1 MAKTNQLGGVVMKMR
16 KVMSLT
22 LALSMGITLLTGCGN
37 SSGNGG
43 STAKSS
49 SVAKIVSSTTS
60 DTKTSV
66 VPTGNFTDN
75 GGHELTV
82 WCWDQSFNIY
92 AMKEAEKIYQKKDPQ
107 FKLNIEETRS
117 EDVETKI
124 ITAASS
130 GDLSILPDIFLMQ
143 DNSFQKY
150 TTNFKDVFLGLNDTG
165 INFKDFSEA
174 KQAYSTLDGVHYG
187 IPFDN
192 GAVIGAY
199 RTDILE
205 KAGLTVDDFKD
216 ITWSKFIE
224 LGKQVKEKTN
234 TPLLTVTAG
243 ANDLIM
249 IMLRSAGSSMFKEDG
264 SPNIADNDVLIKTL
278 RIYQELYKAG
288 VLVEVTDWDQYI
300 AAIQGGSTA
309 AVINGCWI
317 IGSITA
323 AKDLSGKWGIT
334 NIPKFDDV
342 EGATN
347 YSNNGGSSWA
357 ITSKSKNQKLA
368 IDFLNTTFAGSVE
381 LYETILPSTGALATY
396 LPAGNSD
403 VYNKPQE
410 FFGGK
415 PIYSLITEFASK
427 IPKNITG
434 AYYYDAINAVG
445 VGLSNVIQK
454 GANIEDELKTAQ
466 ETVEF
471 NIGG

>member
-1 MAKTNQLGGVVMKMR
+1 MKM
-16 KVMSLT
+16 KKIMSL
-22 LALSMGITLLTGCGN
+22 ALIMAMGVTLLSGCGG
-37 SSGNGG
+37 SGGNGG

-49 SVAKIVSSTTS
+49 ATSKTASTTS
-60 DTKTSV
+60 ASKTSSAA
-66 VPTGNFTDN
+66 TGNFTDN

-107 FKLNIEETRS
+107 FKLNIEEVRS
-117 EDVETKI
+117 DDVETKI
-124 ITAASS
+124 TTAASS
-130 GDLSILPDIFLMQ
+130 GDLSTLPDIFLMQ

-150 TTNFKDVFLGLNDTG
+150 TSNFNDVFLGLNDSG
-165 INFKDFSEA
+165 INFKDFGEA
-174 KQAYSTLDGVHYG
+174 KQAYSTLNGVHYG
-187 IPFDN
+187 VPFDN

-199 RTDILE
+199 RIDILE
-205 KAGLTVDDFKD
+205 KAGLTADDFKD
-216 ITWSKFIE
+216 ITWSKFLE

-234 TPLLTVTAG
+234 TPMLTVTAG
-243 ANDLIM
+243 TNDLIM
-249 IMLRSAGSSMFKEDG
+249 MMLQSAGSSMFKEDG
-264 SPNIADNDVLIKTL
+264 SLNIVDNEVLRKAL
-278 RIYQELYKAG
+278 GIYQELYKAG

-300 AAIQGGSTA
+300 AAIQRGSTA

-323 AKDLSGKWGIT
+323 AKDLSGKWAI
-334 NIPKFDDV
+334 NNMPRFDDV

-357 ITSKSKNQKLA
+357 ITSKSENQKLA

-381 LYETILPSTGALATY
+381 LYETILPSSGALATY
-396 LPAGNSD
+396 LPAGKSD
-403 VYNKPQE
+403 VYSKPQE

-415 PIYSLITEFASK
+415 PIYSLITEFAGK
-427 IPKNITG
+427 IPSNITG
-434 AYYYDAINAVG
+434 TYYYDARNAVS

-454 GANIEDELKTAQ
+454 GANIEDELKAAQ

-471 NIGG
+471 NMGG

>member
-1 MAKTNQLGGVVMKMR
+1 MKM
-16 KVMSLT
+16 KKIMSL
-22 LALSMGITLLTGCGN
+22 ALTMAMGVTLLSGCGGSGGN
-37 SSGNGG
+37 GDVTPKSSGTSKTTSASKTASATSASKTSS
-43 STAKSS
+43 STA
-49 SVAKIVSSTTS
+49 A
-60 DTKTSV
+60 
-66 VPTGNFTDN
+66 TGNFTDN

-107 FKLNIEETRS
+107 FKLNIEEVRS
-117 EDVETKI
+117 DDVETKVT
-124 ITAASS
+124 TAASS
-130 GDLSILPDIFLMQ
+130 GDLSTLPDIFLMQ

-150 TTNFKDVFLGLNDTG
+150 TSNFNNVFLGLNDSG
-165 INFKDFSEA
+165 INFKDFGEA

-187 IPFDN
+187 VPFDN
-192 GAVIGAY
+192 GAVIGGY
-199 RTDILE
+199 RIDILE
-205 KAGLTVDDFKD
+205 KAGLKADDFKD
-216 ITWSKFIE
+216 ITWSKFLE

-234 TPLLTVTAG
+234 TPMLTVTAG
-243 ANDLIM
+243 TNDLIM
-249 IMLRSAGSSMFKEDG
+249 MMLQSAGSSMFKEDG
-264 SPNIADNDVLIKTL
+264 SLNIVDNEVLRKAL
-278 RIYQELYKAG
+278 GIYQELYKAG

-300 AAIQGGSTA
+300 AAIQSGSTA

-323 AKDLSGKWGIT
+323 AKDLSGKWAI
-334 NIPKFDDV
+334 NNMPRFDDV

-357 ITSKSKNQKLA
+357 ITSKSENQKLA

-381 LYETILPSTGALATY
+381 LYETILPSAGALATY

-403 VYNKPQE
+403 VYSKPQE

-415 PIYSLITEFASK
+415 PIYSLITEFAGK
-427 IPKNITG
+427 IPSNITG
-434 AYYYDAINAVG
+434 TYYYDARNAVS

-454 GANIEDELKTAQ
+454 GANIEDELKAAQ

-471 NIGG
+471 NMGG

>member
-1 MAKTNQLGGVVMKMR
+1 MKM
-16 KVMSLT
+16 KKIMSL
-22 LALSMGITLLTGCGN
+22 ALTMAMGVTLLSGCGGSGGN
-37 SSGNGG
+37 GDVTPKSSGTSKTTSASKTASATSASKTSS
-43 STAKSS
+43 STA
-49 SVAKIVSSTTS
+49 
-60 DTKTSV
+60 
-66 VPTGNFTDN
+66 TGNFTDN

-107 FKLNIEETRS
+107 FKLNIEEVRS
-117 EDVETKI
+117 DDVETKVT
-124 ITAASS
+124 TAASS
-130 GDLSILPDIFLMQ
+130 GDLSTLPDIFLMQ

-150 TTNFKDVFLGLNDTG
+150 TSNFNNVFLGLNDSG
-165 INFKDFSEA
+165 INFKDFGEA

-187 IPFDN
+187 VPFDN
-192 GAVIGAY
+192 GAVIGGY
-199 RTDILE
+199 RIDILE
-205 KAGLTVDDFKD
+205 KAGLKADDFKD
-216 ITWSKFIE
+216 ITWSKFLE

-234 TPLLTVTAG
+234 TPMLTVTAG
-243 ANDLIM
+243 TNDLIM
-249 IMLRSAGSSMFKEDG
+249 MMLQSAGSSMFKEDG
-264 SPNIADNDVLIKTL
+264 SLNIVDNEVLRKAL
-278 RIYQELYKAG
+278 GIYQELYKAG

-300 AAIQGGSTA
+300 AAIQSGSTA

-323 AKDLSGKWGIT
+323 AKDLSGKWAI
-334 NIPKFDDV
+334 NNMPRFDDV

-357 ITSKSKNQKLA
+357 ITSKSENQKLA

-381 LYETILPSTGALATY
+381 LYETILPSAGALATY

-403 VYNKPQE
+403 VYSKPQE

-415 PIYSLITEFASK
+415 PIYSLITEFAGK
-427 IPKNITG
+427 IPSNITG
-434 AYYYDAINAVG
+434 TYYYDARNAVS

-454 GANIEDELKTAQ
+454 GANIEDELKAAQ

-471 NIGG
+471 NMGG

>member
-1 MAKTNQLGGVVMKMR
+1 MKM
-16 KVMSLT
+16 KKIMSF
-22 LALSMGITLLTGCGN
+22 ALIMAMGVTLLSGCGG
-37 SSGNGG
+37 SGGNGG

-49 SVAKIVSSTTS
+49 ATSKTASTTS
-60 DTKTSV
+60 ASKTNSATSASKTSSAA
-66 VPTGNFTDN
+66 TGNFTDN

-107 FKLNIEETRS
+107 FKLNIEEVRS
-117 EDVETKI
+117 DDVETKVT
-124 ITAASS
+124 TAASS
-130 GDLSILPDIFLMQ
+130 GDLSTLPDIFLMQ

-150 TTNFKDVFLGLNDTG
+150 TSNFNDVFLGLNDSG
-165 INFKDFSEA
+165 INFKDFGEA
-174 KQAYSTLDGVHYG
+174 KQAYSTLNGVHYG
-187 IPFDN
+187 VPFDN

-199 RTDILE
+199 RIDILE
-205 KAGLTVDDFKD
+205 KAGLTADDFKD

-243 ANDLIM
+243 TNDLIM
-249 IMLRSAGSSMFKEDG
+249 MMLQSAGSSMFKEDG
-264 SPNIADNDVLIKTL
+264 SLNIVDNEVLRKAL
-278 RIYQELYKAG
+278 GIYQELYKAG

-300 AAIQGGSTA
+300 AAIQRGSTA

-323 AKDLSGKWGIT
+323 AKDLSGKWAI
-334 NIPKFDDV
+334 NNMPRFDDV

-357 ITSKSKNQKLA
+357 ITSKSENQKLA

-381 LYETILPSTGALATY
+381 LYETILPSSGALATY
-396 LPAGNSD
+396 LPAGKSD
-403 VYNKPQE
+403 VYSKPQE

-415 PIYSLITEFASK
+415 PIYSLITEFAGK
-427 IPKNITG
+427 IPSNITG
-434 AYYYDAINAVG
+434 TYYYDARNAVS

-454 GANIEDELKTAQ
+454 GANIEDELKAAQ

-471 NIGG
+471 NMGG

>member
-1 MAKTNQLGGVVMKMR
+1 MKM
-16 KVMSLT
+16 KKIMSF
-22 LALSMGITLLTGCGN
+22 ALIMAMGVTLLSGCGG
-37 SSGNGG
+37 SGDNGG

-49 SVAKIVSSTTS
+49 ATSKTASTTS
-60 DTKTSV
+60 ASKTSSAA
-66 VPTGNFTDN
+66 TGNFTDN

-107 FKLNIEETRS
+107 FKLNIEEVRS
-117 EDVETKI
+117 DDVETKVT
-124 ITAASS
+124 TAASS
-130 GDLSILPDIFLMQ
+130 GDLSTLPDIFLMQ

-150 TTNFKDVFLGLNDTG
+150 TSNFNDVFLGLNDSG
-165 INFKDFSEA
+165 INFKDFGEA
-174 KQAYSTLDGVHYG
+174 KQAYSTLNGVHYG
-187 IPFDN
+187 VPFDN

-199 RTDILE
+199 RIDILE
-205 KAGLTVDDFKD
+205 KAGLTADDFKD

-243 ANDLIM
+243 TNDLIM
-249 IMLRSAGSSMFKEDG
+249 MMLQSAGSSMFKEDG
-264 SPNIADNDVLIKTL
+264 SLNIVDNEVLRKAL
-278 RIYQELYKAG
+278 GIYQELYKAG

-300 AAIQGGSTA
+300 AAIQRGSTA

-323 AKDLSGKWGIT
+323 AKDLSGKWAI
-334 NIPKFDDV
+334 NNMPKFDDV

-357 ITSKSKNQKLA
+357 ITSKSENQKLA

-381 LYETILPSTGALATY
+381 LYETILPSSGALATY
-396 LPAGNSD
+396 LPAGKSD
-403 VYNKPQE
+403 VYSKPQE

-415 PIYSLITEFASK
+415 PIYSLITEFAGK
-427 IPKNITG
+427 IPSNITG
-434 AYYYDAINAVG
+434 TYYYDARNAVS

-454 GANIEDELKTAQ
+454 GANIEDELKAAQ

-471 NIGG
+471 NMGG

>member
-1 MAKTNQLGGVVMKMR
+1 MKM
-16 KVMSLT
+16 KKIMSL
-22 LALSMGITLLTGCGN
+22 ALIMAMGVTLLSGCGG
-37 SSGNGG
+37 SGGNGG

-49 SVAKIVSSTTS
+49 ATSKTASTTS
-60 DTKTSV
+60 ASKTSSAA
-66 VPTGNFTDN
+66 TGNFTDN

-107 FKLNIEETRS
+107 FKLNIEEVRS
-117 EDVETKI
+117 DDVETKI
-124 ITAASS
+124 TTAASS
-130 GDLSILPDIFLMQ
+130 GDLSTLPDIFLMQ

-150 TTNFKDVFLGLNDTG
+150 TSNFNNVFLGLNDSG
-165 INFKDFSEA
+165 INFKDFGEA
-174 KQAYSTLDGVHYG
+174 KQAYSTLNGVHYG
-187 IPFDN
+187 VPFDN

-199 RTDILE
+199 RIDILE
-205 KAGLTVDDFKD
+205 KAGLTADDFKD
-216 ITWSKFIE
+216 ITWSKFLE

-234 TPLLTVTAG
+234 TPMLTVTAG
-243 ANDLIM
+243 TNDLIM
-249 IMLRSAGSSMFKEDG
+249 MMLQSAGSSMFKEDG
-264 SPNIADNDVLIKTL
+264 SLNIVDNEVLRKAL
-278 RIYQELYKAG
+278 GIYQELYKAG

-300 AAIQGGSTA
+300 AAIQRGSTA

-323 AKDLSGKWGIT
+323 AKDLSGKWAI
-334 NIPKFDDV
+334 NNMPRFDDV

-357 ITSKSKNQKLA
+357 ITSKSENQKLA

-381 LYETILPSTGALATY
+381 LYETILPSSGALATY
-396 LPAGNSD
+396 LPAGKSD
-403 VYNKPQE
+403 VYSKPQE

-415 PIYSLITEFASK
+415 PIYSLITEFAGK
-427 IPKNITG
+427 IPSNITG
-434 AYYYDAINAVG
+434 TYYYDARNAVS

-454 GANIEDELKTAQ
+454 GANIEDELKAAQ

-471 NIGG
+471 NMGG

>member
-1 MAKTNQLGGVVMKMR
+1 MKM
-16 KVMSLT
+16 KKIMSL
-22 LALSMGITLLTGCGN
+22 ALTMAMGVTLLSGCGG
-37 SSGNGG
+37 SGGNGG

-49 SVAKIVSSTTS
+49 ATSKAASTTS
-60 DTKTSV
+60 ASKTSSSAA
-66 VPTGNFTDN
+66 TGNFTDN

-82 WCWDQSFNIY
+82 WCWDQAFNIY

-107 FKLNIEETRS
+107 FKLNIEEVRS
-117 EDVETKI
+117 DDVETKVT
-124 ITAASS
+124 TAASS
-130 GDLSILPDIFLMQ
+130 GDLSTLPDIFLMQ

-150 TTNFKDVFLGLNDTG
+150 TSNFNNVFLGLNDSG
-165 INFKDFSEA
+165 INFKDFGEA

-187 IPFDN
+187 VPFDN
-192 GAVIGAY
+192 GAVIGGY
-199 RTDILE
+199 RIDILE
-205 KAGLTVDDFKD
+205 KAGLTADDFKD
-216 ITWSKFIE
+216 ITWSKFLE

-234 TPLLTVTAG
+234 TPMLTVTAG
-243 ANDLIM
+243 TNDLIM
-249 IMLRSAGSSMFKEDG
+249 MMLQSAGSSMFKEDG
-264 SPNIADNDVLIKTL
+264 SLNIVDNEVLRKAL
-278 RIYQELYKAG
+278 GIYQELYKAG

-300 AAIQGGSTA
+300 AAIQSGSTA

-323 AKDLSGKWGIT
+323 AKDLSGKWAI
-334 NIPKFDDV
+334 NNMPRFDDV

-357 ITSKSKNQKLA
+357 ITSKSENQKLA

-381 LYETILPSTGALATY
+381 LYETILPSSGALATY

-403 VYNKPQE
+403 VYSKPQE

-415 PIYSLITEFASK
+415 PIYSLITEFAGK
-427 IPKNITG
+427 IPSNITG
-434 AYYYDAINAVG
+434 TYYYDARNAVS

-454 GANIEDELKTAQ
+454 GANIEDELKAAQ

-471 NIGG
+471 NMGG

>member
-1 MAKTNQLGGVVMKMR
+1 MKM
-16 KVMSLT
+16 KKIMSL
-22 LALSMGITLLTGCGN
+22 ALIMAMGVTLLSGCGG
-37 SSGNGG
+37 SGGNGG

-49 SVAKIVSSTTS
+49 ATSKTASTTS
-60 DTKTSV
+60 ASKTNSATSASKTSSAA
-66 VPTGNFTDN
+66 TGNFTDN

-107 FKLNIEETRS
+107 FKLNIEEVRS
-117 EDVETKI
+117 DDVETKI
-124 ITAASS
+124 TTAASS
-130 GDLSILPDIFLMQ
+130 GDLSTLPDIFLMQ

-150 TTNFKDVFLGLNDTG
+150 TSNFNDVFLGLNDSG
-165 INFKDFSEA
+165 INFKDFGEA
-174 KQAYSTLDGVHYG
+174 KQAYSTLNGVHYG
-187 IPFDN
+187 VPFDN

-199 RTDILE
+199 RIDILE
-205 KAGLTVDDFKD
+205 KAGLTADDFKD

-249 IMLRSAGSSMFKEDG
+249 MMLQSAGASMFKEDG
-264 SPNIADNDVLIKTL
+264 SLNIVDNEVLRKAL
-278 RIYQELYKAG
+278 GIYQELYKAG

-300 AAIQGGSTA
+300 AAIQRGSTA

-323 AKDLSGKWGIT
+323 AKDLSGKWAI
-334 NIPKFDDV
+334 NNMPRFDDV

-357 ITSKSKNQKLA
+357 ITSKSENQKLA

-381 LYETILPSTGALATY
+381 LYETILPSSGALATY
-396 LPAGNSD
+396 LPAGKSD
-403 VYNKPQE
+403 VYSKPQE

-415 PIYSLITEFASK
+415 PIYSLITEFAGK
-427 IPKNITG
+427 IPSNITG
-434 AYYYDAINAVG
+434 TYYYDARNAVS

-454 GANIEDELKTAQ
+454 GANIEDELKAAQ

-471 NIGG
+471 NMGG